1 VVVRKIAE
9 DVPEEVLQQDL
20 EKYRKKAIE
29 LGATDARIITTDMIV
44 VDERVR
50 AKCIIPLCRNYG
62 TSPDCPPNAVDLDF
76 IRKVI
81 AGFKYAI
88 FFMLEVP
95 SEEVTNPD
103 FRQKRAGV
111 RSAVKLAKIAS
122 GIESAAFYNAYY
134 FATAFGS
141 GPCQPY
147 LCPDK
152 ECAALVPG
160 QHCRHPLMA
169 RHSLEAAGI
178 DAYIMAARAGWDVY
192 PIGASVPASEVPHGT
207 RLGLV
212 LIY

>member
-1 VVVRKIAE
+1 MVRKIVE
-9 DVPEEVLQQDL
+9 TFPEEVLQQDL
-20 EKYRKKAIE
+20 ERYRQKAIE
-29 LGATDARIITTDMIV
+29 LGATDAKIITTDLVV

-62 TSPDCPPNAVDLDF
+62 TSPDCPPHAIDLDF
-76 IRKVI
+76 TRKIVNS
-81 AGFKYAI
+81 FSYAI
-88 FFMLEVP
+88 FFMLLVP
-95 SEEVTNPD
+95 SQELTNPD
-103 FRQKRAGV
+103 FMQKRAGV
-111 RSAVKLAKIAS
+111 RSSVKLAKIAS
-122 GIESAAFYNAYY
+122 KIESVAFYDAYY
-134 FATAFGS
+134 LATAFGS

-152 ECAALVPG
+152 ECAAMVPG

-178 DAYIMAARAGWDVY
+178 DAYRMAAKVGWDVY
-192 PIGASVPASEVPHGT
+192 PIGGSIPASEIPHGT